1 MSNEI
6 AVVRGDL
13 IMDGA
18 IAFGLAIDGTTIAA
32 LSTFVLANPTTFS
45 SHAPLL
51 SHSPTSPI
59 SPYCSYRQC
68 LPSRFKKDLVKVI
81 ASDGIETLL
90 KNIGASERMS
100 RTEIETI
107 LAEAGSADRK
117 TIPANKMALLL

>member
-1 MSNEI
+1 
-6 AVVRGDL
+6 
-13 IMDGA
+13 MDGA
-18 IAFGLAIDGTTIAA
+18 IPFGLAIDGTTIVAHG
-32 LSTFVLANPTTFS
+32 LCSFYFCSTFS

-51 SHSPTSPI
+51 SHSLTSPI
-59 SPYCSYRQC
+59 SPQNSYRQC

-100 RTEIETI
+100 RTEIDTI